1 MDKQTKLSINYNTWL
16 NNYKKIKKI
25 DFHKFLNPQNLS
37 LLEKL
42 GIKIKK
48 IKYTEYEF
56 DLIEMLLYEYYE
68 ENKKGLLK
76 QSKQLSNKKITKKE
90 YEEILNQFDK
100 ISSYYNL

>member
-1 MDKQTKLSINYNTWL
+1 MDKQTKLSISYNTWL
-16 NNYKKIKKI
+16 NNYNKIPKI

-37 LLEKL
+37 LLEKI
-42 GIKIKK
+42 GIKINK

-68 ENKKGLLK
+68 ESKKGILK

-100 ISSYYNL
+100 ISSYYNP